1 MKPFSTT
8 LVRSLF
14 GALAALMI
22 FPALP
27 AQAEGPIDHLK
38 KRRRQIH
45 EKIGEIF
52 FGLGR
57 KIEDAADRVEGRMEP
72 VPPPPGYRG
81 ARPPHRDDP
90 YWEDED
96 PNWELELRYEQ
107 RRQPHGPGLTY
118 PDGAPYPD
126 AGIRRPAYRDRER
139 DLDGERVPH
148 DAAPPR
154 DPSYGY
160 GSPYTSPV
168 PRSEYRAPTD
178 RRNEDYSSRP
188 APLPSESPF
197 NDEPKSGVPSGSG
210 SGSMKKPGTV
220 SPANPAPMPDRKTG
234 DAGPAT
240 SSNDGG
246 LRYGRPVPG
255 KQGFVY
261 PPGVKEETKNMI
273 DVRDFRPGQKV
284 KDPRTGEIFLVP

>member
-1 MKPFSTT
+1 MKPFSSP

-14 GALAALMI
+14 GVLAALMI
-22 FPALP
+22 LPALP
-27 AQAEGPIDHLK
+27 VQAEGPIDHLK

-57 KIEDAADRVEGRMEP
+57 KLEDTADRVEGRMEP
-72 VPPPPGYRG
+72 VPPPPPGYRG
-81 ARPPHRDDP
+81 GRPPHRDDP
-90 YWEDED
+90 YWEGED

-107 RRQPHGPGLTY
+107 RRQPRGPGLTY
-118 PDGAPYPD
+118 PDGTPYPD
-126 AGIRRPAYRDRER
+126 AGIRRPTYRDRDLER
-139 DLDGERVPH
+139 ERS
-148 DAAPPR
+148 PR
-154 DPSYGY
+154 DPYTP
-160 GSPYTSPV
+160 SPYDYNG
-168 PRSEYRAPTD
+168 PRSDYRAPSD
-178 RRNEDYSSRP
+178 RRPDDYSSRP

-197 NDEPKSGVPSGSG
+197 GDEPKSGVPSGSG
-210 SGSMKKPGTV
+210 SMKKPGNV
-220 SPANPAPMPDRKTG
+220 SPTTPAPMPDRKAG
-234 DAGPAT
+234 DAG
-240 SSNDGG
+240 SVSNGGDGG

>member
-1 MKPFSTT
+1 MKPFSAP

-14 GALAALMI
+14 GVLAALMI
-22 FPALP
+22 LPALP

-72 VPPPPGYRG
+72 VPPPPPGYRG
-81 ARPPHRDDP
+81 GGRPPHRDDP
-90 YWEDED
+90 YWEEED

-107 RRQPHGPGLTY
+107 RRQPRGPGLSY
-118 PDGAPYPD
+118 PDGTPYPD
-126 AGIRRPAYRDRER
+126 AGIRRPTYRDRDLER
-139 DLDGERVPH
+139 ER
-148 DAAPPR
+148 APR
-154 DPSYGY
+154 DPYTP
-160 GSPYTSPV
+160 SPYDYSA
-168 PRSEYRAPTD
+168 PRNEYRAPTD
-178 RRNEDYSSRP
+178 RRPDDYGSRS

-197 NDEPKSGVPSGSG
+197 GDEPKSGVPSGSG
-210 SGSMKKPGTV
+210 SMKKPGNV
-220 SPANPAPMPDRKTG
+220 SPTTPAPMPERKAG
-234 DAGPAT
+234 DAG
-240 SSNDGG
+240 SVSNGGDGG